1 MLKFDSFKLKLSVKF
16 VSIISSFDILLLL
29 KYDPNDILN
38 HLTTKLVEF
47 DFCLIISQSSDTF
60 DPITI
65 FSDFILGSFM

>member
-16 VSIISSFDILLLL
+16 VSSISSFDILLLL